1 MYFCI
6 LTFML
11 RCSEDSLFVN
21 TKYNF
26 EKWAL
31 RYWDSGW
38 QNKSIC
44 ISSKHKIENAQDVNP
59 RHVPVILDAIAALA
73 VNSVTDSYKLK
84 GS

>member
-38 QNKSIC
+38 QNESIC

-59 RHVPVILDAIAALA
+59 HHVPVILDAIAALA